1 MPVVCALTLLTA
13 CGEPP
18 APPHTAP
25 PEPTGSPSL
34 GASASAYPPGVVVPT
49 LPTTLPTAVLPP
61 VTLPPATVPT
71 LPYTPPAAT
80 TPTPTTTTSRPPGP
94 PPAPRCTA
102 GPSAAQVV
110 GVVEGTAGIP
120 DRELKVV
127 QGPFC
132 AGTWQFSAIEI
143 VARPSEEKFE
153 PLFVVTTG
161 TPAALQLVEAGTDVC
176 SGRVQNDAPT
186 GIRVRACGA

>member
-1 MPVVCALTLLTA
+1 MPVVGALVLLA
-13 CGEPP
+13 GCGEPP
-18 APPHTAP
+18 PPPSTAP
-25 PEPTGSPSL
+25 PEPSGSPSL
-34 GASASAYPPGVVVPT
+34 GASASAYPPGVVPTVPT
-49 LPTTLPTAVLPP
+49 TVPTAVLPP
-61 VTLPPATVPT
+61 VPLPAATVPT
-71 LPYTPPAAT
+71 LPYTPPATT
-80 TPTPTTTTSRPPGP
+80 TPTPTTTTSRTPGP

-102 GPSAAQVV
+102 GPSAAQVI

-120 DRELKVV
+120 ERELKVV

-132 AGTWQFSAIEI
+132 SGTWQFSAVEI
-143 VARPSEEKFE
+143 VPRGSEEKFE
-153 PLFVVTTG
+153 LLFVVTTG